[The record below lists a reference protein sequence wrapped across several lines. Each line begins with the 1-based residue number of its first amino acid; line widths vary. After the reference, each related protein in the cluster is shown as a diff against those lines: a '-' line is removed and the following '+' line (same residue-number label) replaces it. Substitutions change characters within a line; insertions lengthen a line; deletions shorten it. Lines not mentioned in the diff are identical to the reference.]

1 MDFKEERDMN
11 RTRSKLQKLII
22 NILWKNERRI
32 CFHRIRQDD
41 TLKKKKKKR
50 NDWGIRKS
58 SWKLN
63 IEEKFLDSTKRLR
76 DKYWENHCKGSIK
89 RQRDGNQKR
98 TERKEVQ
105 TLREKNRKLEDVTK
119 RSNILITFKGKP
131 NLDKWLG
138 KWFQD
143 PAYDWLP
150 PVRRQQQ
157 WHRWWYMQP

>member
-41 TLKKKKKKR
+41 TLKKKKEEWLGDKKKLLEIKYRR
-50 NDWGIRKS
+50 NVFRF
-58 SWKLN
+58 N
-63 IEEKFLDSTKRLR
+63 KRLK
-76 DKYWENHCKGSIK
+76 DKYWENHCKGSIR
-89 RQRDGNQKR
+89 RQRDGKQRR
-98 TERKEVQ
+98 TERKEIQ
-105 TLREKNRKLEDVTK
+105 TLREKKRKLEYITK
-119 RSNILITFKGKP
+119 RSNIWFTFKGKP

-138 KWFQD
+138 KWSQD
-143 PAYDWLP
+143 GAYNWLP

-157 WHRWWYMQP
+157 WYCWW